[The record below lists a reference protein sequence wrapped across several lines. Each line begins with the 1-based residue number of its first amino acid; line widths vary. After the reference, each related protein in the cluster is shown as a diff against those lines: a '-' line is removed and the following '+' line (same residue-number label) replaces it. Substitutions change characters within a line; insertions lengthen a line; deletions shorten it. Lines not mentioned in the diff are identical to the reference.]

1 MKRLTAAALA
11 ATFMTFAPWST
22 GLVTDSALAAEIAY
36 VVNKNAVTTHDINR
50 RVAFLR
56 LQGQRGNLR
65 EMAADQ
71 MIDQVLRLHES
82 KRVGINISKQEVD
95 AAFAR
100 FGKTNNLGTKQL
112 SQILRQAGV
121 GTEHFKD
128 FIRSQIAW
136 GQAVQRRAGA
146 SNSMTRQEVTR
157 RLLERKDNKPTA
169 TEYLL
174 QQVIFV
180 VPSAERKSLLARR
193 KNEADSMRS
202 RVSGC
207 NSTRA
212 IAKEIIDVTVRDLGR
227 KLEPELPQEWKDTLA
242 ATAPG
247 QATATRETER
257 GVEFLVVCDARTVS
271 DDRVAELTFRAEDV
285 GGTDS
290 SEVAETYMAEVR
302 KRAEISKR

>member
-1 MKRLTAAALA
+1 MKRLTAAALTA
-11 ATFMTFAPWST
+11 MLMTLAPGAT
-22 GLVTDSALAAEIAY
+22 GLVTESAMATEIAY
-36 VVNKNAVTTHDINR
+36 VVNKNAVTKHDINR

-65 EMAADQ
+65 EIAADQ

-82 KRVGINISKQEVD
+82 KRVGISISKQQVD
-95 AAFAR
+95 EAFAR
-100 FGKTNNLGTKQL
+100 FGKTNNLSTKQL
-112 SQILRQAGV
+112 NQILRQAGV
-121 GTEHFKD
+121 GSEHFKD
-128 FIRSQIAW
+128 FIRAQIAW

-146 SNSMTRQEVTR
+146 TSSMTRQEIAR

-193 KNEADSMRS
+193 KNEANSMRS

-212 IAKEIIDVTVRDLGR
+212 IAREILDVTVRDLGR
-227 KLEPELPQEWKDTLA
+227 KLEPELPAEWKETLA

-285 GGTDS
+285 GGTDGN
-290 SEVAETYMAEVR
+290 EMAETYMAEVR
-302 KRAEISKR
+302 KRAEITKR